1 VFDSLAFDWRAFDWR
16 AFDWLAFDWL
26 AFDWPARGRVARE
39 PLPPVCGHPVGSGS
53 IGATRPCF
61 TGCMG
66 ETWIPWAGMA
76 LLVVVV
82 IVMGVWRKRDAARAR
97 AREAESGE
105 ANRRVLE
112 QRDTDHRTELE
123 RRDQDARNTAAEL
136 EQFKRAASRRIEW
149 ELVARGEIVSVCEE
163 LGIDGVVATNIV
175 FVPFDS
181 SPASPFVTQVDHVL
195 LTERC
200 AVVIETKNWRG
211 VVFDEKPPSSVHAGF
226 GALIPDEILPASFA
240 VKLAPTLESGRVEV
254 LSKIGKR
261 APRSQVR
268 LHAKRLSRLM
278 LASLGRSLW
287 FDTMVY
293 YSHPEVV
300 LYAAE
305 TGAGGVDTP
314 AVAGRMQLRQALTRF
329 QRGTGRTGVP
339 VDDVARILS
348 EVGADVRGFGSFS
361 ARWTSP
367 LSDDDARWAT
377 RQRAESTQNS
387 LPSGS
392 VRTTHDSSPV

>member
-1 VFDSLAFDWRAFDWR
+1 MD
-16 AFDWLAFDWL
+16 
-26 AFDWPARGRVARE
+26 
-39 PLPPVCGHPVGSGS
+39 
-53 IGATRPCF
+53 
-61 TGCMG
+61 
-66 ETWIPWAGMA
+66 
-76 LLVVVV
+76 
-82 IVMGVWRKRDAARAR
+82 
-97 AREAESGE
+97 
-105 ANRRVLE
+105 VL
-112 QRDTDHRTELE
+112 T
-123 RRDQDARNTAAEL
+123 
-136 EQFKRAASRRIEW
+136 
-149 ELVARGEIVSVCEE
+149 
-163 LGIDGVVATNIV
+163 
-175 FVPFDS
+175 
-181 SPASPFVTQVDHVL
+181 
-195 LTERC
+195 LT
-200 AVVIETKNWRG
+200 
-211 VVFDEKPPSSVHAGF
+211 
-226 GALIPDEILPASFA
+226 
-240 VKLAPTLESGRVEV
+240 
-254 LSKIGKR
+254 GKR

-314 AVAGRMQLRQALTRF
+314 AVAGRMQLRQALSRF
-329 QRGTGRTGVP
+329 QRGTGRAGVP